1 MRIAFLSIFILLFT
15 ACGSTTKP
23 TPSKEKSTQEKILN
37 NQSTAVDAQD
47 EYKKLQALRNKD

>member
-1 MRIAFLSIFILLFT
+1 MRILFLFIFTLLFS
-15 ACGSTTKP
+15 ACVSTTKP

-37 NQSTAVDAQD
+37 NQSTAVNAQD